1 MMTTTLDTL
10 KLAEKFTIAGFEE
23 KKARALAET
32 FGNLANEQLVTKEY
46 FDFKLK
52 NELEKLELRLTIKT
66 TVVVTAVITFFKLV
80 EGFLRG

>member
-10 KLAEKFTIAGFEE
+10 KLAEKFILAGFEE
-23 KKARALAET
+23 KKARILAET

-46 FDFKLK
+46 FDFKLR

-66 TVVVTAVITFFKLV
+66 AVIVTAVVTFFQLM
-80 EGFLRG
+80 GNFFRG